1 MRVLVTG
8 GAGFIGSHIVDAL
21 VDDSHEVSV
30 VDDLTSG
37 READLNP
44 GARLFNVDI
53 THYDAL
59 HRAFEE
65 ARPEVVYHLAA
76 QSTVARS
83 MEDPYGDS
91 LVNVGGTINVL
102 RLCVKSGAGRIIFA
116 SSSAVYGDPSYVP
129 MDETHPVNPRSG
141 YGISKSTAE
150 RYVKLFSDTHGL
162 PYKLFRCGNVYGPRQ
177 MPGGEAGV
185 IAIFAGQM
193 LRGTRPTIFGDGR
206 KTRDYV
212 YVGDVVRA
220 NLLAMDGRGR
230 QRRLQHRL
238 RRRGPG
244 HTDIRGGQTGVG
256 LNDGALVRGPAA
268 GRPEPGQLGLLKSRG
283 EASMAGQRVA
293 RRRGAALR
301 GLAPPRHGAVTLL
314 PYPADPTAG
323 RPRRIRHP
331 SPPGRHRLCRSG
343 APPRGSR
350 SCAPLPLP
358 PRRWSI
364 STRWP
369 P

>member
-21 VDDSHEVSV
+21 VDDGHEVSV

-44 GARLFNVDI
+44 GARLFTVDI

-102 RLCVKSGAGRIIFA
+102 RLCVKSGADRIVFA

-162 PYKLFRCGNVYGPRQ
+162 SYKLFRCGNVYGPRQ

-212 YVGDVVRA
+212 YVGDVVKA
-220 NLLAMDGRGR
+220 NLLAMDGRGDNDVYNIAGGAEVQDIR
-230 QRRLQHRL
+230 IFEEVRRALGSTMEPSYGDPRPGDPNRVSLDCSKAAERL
-238 RRRGPG
+238 RWRASVSLADGVQRSVDWLRRSM
-244 HTDIRGGQTGVG
+244 
-256 LNDGALVRGPAA
+256 
-268 GRPEPGQLGLLKSRG
+268 EP
-283 EASMAGQRVA
+283 
-293 RRRGAALR
+293 
-301 GLAPPRHGAVTLL
+301 
-314 PYPADPTAG
+314 
-323 RPRRIRHP
+323 
-331 SPPGRHRLCRSG
+331 
-343 APPRGSR
+343 
-350 SCAPLPLP
+350 
-358 PRRWSI
+358 
-364 STRWP
+364 
-369 P
+369 

>member
-21 VDDSHEVSV
+21 VDDGHEVSV

-59 HRAFEE
+59 HQTFEA
-65 ARPEVVYHLAA
+65 ARPEVVHHLAA

-102 RLCVKSGAGRIIFA
+102 RLCVKSGAGRIVFA

-162 PYKLFRCGNVYGPRQ
+162 PYKLFRYGNVYGPRQ

-212 YVGDVVRA
+212 YVGDVVKA
-220 NLLAMDGRGR
+220 NLLAMDGRGDNDVYNIASGGEV
-230 QRRLQHRL
+230 QDIQIFEEVRRASGSTVEPSYGDPRPGDPNRVSLDCSKAADRL
-238 RRRGPG
+238 RWRASVSLADGVQRSVDWLRRS
-244 HTDIRGGQTGVG
+244 T
-256 LNDGALVRGPAA
+256 
-268 GRPEPGQLGLLKSRG
+268 EP
-283 EASMAGQRVA
+283 
-293 RRRGAALR
+293 
-301 GLAPPRHGAVTLL
+301 
-314 PYPADPTAG
+314 
-323 RPRRIRHP
+323 
-331 SPPGRHRLCRSG
+331 
-343 APPRGSR
+343 
-350 SCAPLPLP
+350 
-358 PRRWSI
+358 
-364 STRWP
+364 
-369 P
+369 

>member
-21 VDDSHEVSV
+21 VDDGHEVSV

-102 RLCVKSGAGRIIFA
+102 RLCVKSGAGRIVFA

-212 YVGDVVRA
+212 YVGDVVKA
-220 NLLAMDGRGR
+220 NLLAMDGRGDNDVYNIAGGAEVQDIR
-230 QRRLQHRL
+230 IFEEVRRALGSTMEPSYGDPRPGDPNRVSLDCSKAAERL
-238 RRRGPG
+238 RWRASVSLADGVQRSVDWLRRGM
-244 HTDIRGGQTGVG
+244 
-256 LNDGALVRGPAA
+256 
-268 GRPEPGQLGLLKSRG
+268 EP
-283 EASMAGQRVA
+283 
-293 RRRGAALR
+293 
-301 GLAPPRHGAVTLL
+301 
-314 PYPADPTAG
+314 
-323 RPRRIRHP
+323 
-331 SPPGRHRLCRSG
+331 
-343 APPRGSR
+343 
-350 SCAPLPLP
+350 
-358 PRRWSI
+358 
-364 STRWP
+364 
-369 P
+369 

>member
-102 RLCVKSGAGRIIFA
+102 RLCVKSGAGRIVFA

-193 LRGTRPTIFGDGR
+193 LRGTQPTIFGDGR

-212 YVGDVVRA
+212 YVGDVVKA
-220 NLLAMDGRGR
+220 NLLAMDVRGDNDVYNIAGGAEVQDIR
-230 QRRLQHRL
+230 IFEEVRRALGSTMEPSYGDPRPGDPNRVSLDCSKAAERL
-238 RRRGPG
+238 RWRASVSLA
-244 HTDIRGGQTGVG
+244 DGV
-256 LNDGALVRGPAA
+256 
-268 GRPEPGQLGLLKSRG
+268 
-283 EASMAGQRVA
+283 QRSVDW
-293 RRRGAALR
+293 L
-301 GLAPPRHGAVTLL
+301 
-314 PYPADPTAG
+314 
-323 RPRRIRHP
+323 
-331 SPPGRHRLCRSG
+331 RSG
-343 APPRGSR
+343 MEP
-350 SCAPLPLP
+350 
-358 PRRWSI
+358 
-364 STRWP
+364 
-369 P
+369 